1 VEVIA
6 MTLRSSLL
14 GAAAA
19 VALFAQPAAA
29 QKSADTLRIVVWD
42 QIPDVDPYYNELRAG
57 LVVHTQAFDGLLA
70 RDPETFTVK
79 GALATA
85 WKYIDDTTIEFTL
98 RKGVTFHDGSPFSAD
113 DVVYTLNGILTDKLV
128 SVPSNY
134 AWMAGAEKV
143 DDYTVR
149 VKLKQIFPAATE
161 YLSMVTPIW
170 PKASREKAG
179 KDGYSRQPIGAG
191 PYKITKVDGSSWI
204 EMERYEG
211 YYQGSPKGRP
221 NIRRVVFHQVAD
233 ATTAMNELLGNKA
246 DWTWNFIPDNFDN
259 VSRMPNLQAMRAE
272 TMRVNFLGMDA
283 AGRSGADN
291 PMTKVKVRQAIA
303 HAIDRQA
310 IADKL
315 IQGGAR
321 VPDTSCYP
329 TQFGCDAAAAVH
341 YGYDPAKAKA
351 LLAEAG
357 YPNGFETE
365 IVSYFIPPV
374 EGAVQNYLRAVGINA
389 KITHLQVS
397 AAIRRTMDGS
407 APLTL
412 MNWGSYSINDVSAI
426 LPYFFGG
433 TTTDQIRDP
442 EITALVKAGST
453 STDPV
458 ARKTSYSA
466 AIKRITENADILPLY
481 TSVTTYGF
489 SKQLDFKPYPDE
501 LPRFYLAKWK

>member
-1 VEVIA
+1 MRA
-6 MTLRSSLL
+6 MTFRTLL
-14 GAAAA
+14 LAAAA
-19 VALFAQPAAA
+19 GLALATPAAA
-29 QKSADTLRIVVWD
+29 QKSADTLRVVWWD

-57 LVVHTQAFDGLLA
+57 LVTHTQAFDGLLA
-70 RDPETFTVK
+70 RDPETFTAK
-79 GALATA
+79 AALATS
-85 WKYIDDTTIEFTL
+85 WKYIDDTTIEFAL

-113 DVVYTLNGILTDKLV
+113 DVVYTLNGIIADKLV

-134 AWMAGAEKV
+134 VWLAGAEKV

-149 VKLKQIFPAATE
+149 VKLKQVFPAALE

-170 PKASREKAG
+170 PKATREKLG
-179 KDGYSRQPIGAG
+179 KDGYSKQPVGAG
-191 PYKITKVDGSSWI
+191 PYRITKVDGSSWI

-211 YYQGSPKGRP
+211 YYKDSPKGRP
-221 NIRRVVFHQVAD
+221 AIRRLVIHEVAD

-246 DWTWNFIPDNFDN
+246 DWTWNFIPDNFEN
-259 VSRMPNLQAMRAE
+259 VAKMPNLQAVRAE

-283 AGRSGADN
+283 AGRTGADN

-303 HAIDRQA
+303 HAIDRKT

-321 VPDTSCYP
+321 VPDTSCFP
-329 TQFGCDAAAAVH
+329 TQFGCDASVATP
-341 YGYDPAKAKA
+341 YPYDPAKAKA

-365 IVSYFIPPV
+365 IVSYFIPSV

-389 KITHLQVS
+389 KISHLQVS
-397 AAIRRTMDGS
+397 PAIRRAMEGS

-412 MNWGSYSINDVSAI
+412 TNWGSYSINDASAI

-433 TTTDQIRDP
+433 TTTDQIRD
-442 EITALVKAGST
+442 EQVTTLVKQGGT
-453 STDPV
+453 NTDPN
-458 ARKTSYSA
+458 ARKAAYSA
-466 AIKRITENADILPLY
+466 AIKRITENAYILPLY